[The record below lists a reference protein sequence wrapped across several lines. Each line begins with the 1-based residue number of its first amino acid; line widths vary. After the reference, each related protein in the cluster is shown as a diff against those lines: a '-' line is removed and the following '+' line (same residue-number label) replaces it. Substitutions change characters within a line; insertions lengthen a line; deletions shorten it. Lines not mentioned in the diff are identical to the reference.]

1 MGGNCG
7 IWIWVWNET
16 MNVEWQEVL
25 SMRSDQG
32 GRDGFADMAII
43 LFLP

>member
-1 MGGNCG
+1 
-7 IWIWVWNET
+7 

-32 GRDGFADMAII
+32 GRDGFAAVAII
-43 LFLP
+43 PFLR